1 MLQPILLPFRLKF
14 AYGLKVPSYGTNLNI
29 YRRICKKYPTI
40 DKRKVLLGL
49 IEKSGIKGKWFAD
62 AKTAGQNC
70 RKEC

>member
-1 MLQPILLPFRLKF
+1 
-14 AYGLKVPSYGTNLNI
+14 VPSYGTNLNI

-40 DKRKVLLGL
+40 DKRKVLLDL